1 MSIQALFVWDNSF
14 GECSWIRDLR
24 EDMDYLQKDL
34 AKVLNVTQQQYSN
47 IENEVSVITA
57 EDLIKLAKFY
67 NVSVDYI
74 LRLTNNVNYSK
85 NIEKVHDKVAS

>member
-1 MSIQALFVWDNSF
+1 
-14 GECSWIRDLR
+14 
-24 EDMDYLQKDL
+24 MDYLQKDL
-34 AKVLNVTQQQYSN
+34 AKVINVTQQQYSN

>member
-1 MSIQALFVWDNSF
+1 MDLYDNFYITMGRILSN
-14 GECSWIRDLR
+14 I
-24 EDMDYLQKDL
+24 
-34 AKVLNVTQQQYSN
+34 NN

>member
-1 MSIQALFVWDNSF
+1 
-14 GECSWIRDLR
+14 
-24 EDMDYLQKDL
+24 MDYLQTDL

>member
-1 MSIQALFVWDNSF
+1 
-14 GECSWIRDLR
+14 
-24 EDMDYLQKDL
+24 MDYLQKDL

-74 LRLTNNVNYSK
+74 LRLTNKVNY
-85 NIEKVHDKVAS
+85 